1 MYFSVL
7 RCKTEEHMLEIIA
20 ALFLH
25 HHIIH
30 ADYTEQGRKLDKR
43 CCGVV
48 HFISTK
54 PLSLFLHT
62 YLQQ

>member
-1 MYFSVL
+1 
-7 RCKTEEHMLEIIA
+7 MLEIIA